1 MFKIRFVF
9 NIQRVD
15 FQKDCKLQFARLSFL
30 DVKKMLDALVISAV
44 PHSIV

>member
-15 FQKDCKLQFARLSFL
+15 VQKYCKIQFARLSFL
-30 DVKKMLDALVISAV
+30 DVKKMLGALVISTV
-44 PHSIV
+44 PHSIF